1 MLRKPPTRFLLHFL
15 LMMKYARFCVPFSF
29 TISVS
34 VDCDFSGNFCNR
46 KAYIHISGKRATHGQ
61 LSQILSFQSMRL
73 LGNSSHQAKGF
84 PLKDLSKLVLCVKQ
98 RPRTLPQWWRSYHC
112 MRPWVQGPPPSSCIN
127 RNKLQQGHFLYTSNV
142 TTAQIKMS
150 F

>member
-1 MLRKPPTRFLLHFL
+1 
-15 LMMKYARFCVPFSF
+15 MMKYARFCVPFSF

-34 VDCDFSGNFCNR
+34 VDCDISGNFCNR
-46 KAYIHISGKRATHGQ
+46 KAYIHVSGKRLTHGQ
-61 LSQILSFQSMRL
+61 LVSRVTQILSSQSMRL

-112 MRPWVQGPPPSSCIN
+112 MRPWVQWPAPPSCIN
-127 RNKLQQGHFLYTSNV
+127 RNKLQQGHFLYPSNV